1 MASRDINAI
10 GLRKRELVERSQAFR
25 QDFDRQWQPVQVW
38 VDKAELG
45 FTLARQGRDLL
56 VILTP
61 ILGALHPGKGSLL
74 KATASLVSNW
84 PALKNIWQG
93 FRAMRRTAK

>member
-1 MASRDINAI
+1 MAPRNLNEI
-10 GLRKRELVERSQAFR
+10 GIRKRELIERSQACR
-25 QDFDRQWQPVQVW
+25 RDFDRQWQPVQVW

-61 ILGALHPGKGSLL
+61 ILGAMRPGKGSLL
-74 KATASLVSNW
+74 KATATLVSNW

-93 FRAMRRTAK
+93 FRAMRPTAK